1 MPWIEKTSPSELRN
15 EAMKFLEVRLFA
27 VFFRPLD
34 LEVLLRR
41 LRVGDFFATSFSKR
55 GDYSIAAHKCS
66 RYMLKS
72 SHGALQAG

>member
-15 EAMKFLEVRLFA
+15 EATKFLEVRLFA
-27 VFFRPLD
+27 VLLRLLD

-41 LRVGDFFATSFSKR
+41 LRVGVFLATFFSKR
-55 GDYSIAAHKCS
+55 GDYSIAVHKCS

>member
-15 EAMKFLEVRLFA
+15 EAMKFLEVRLFV
-27 VFFRPLD
+27 VFLRPFD

-41 LRVGDFFATSFSKR
+41 LRAGAFFATSFSKR
-55 GDYSIAAHKCS
+55 GDYSIAGHKCS